1 MQALQKKNFPLFRAL
16 KPQPT
21 SWVGWGSWLHSE
33 SLALRALPVA
43 RVHNNNPLAM
53 LSSTTL
59 LGKVMPGR
67 SKVTVSVLTQQNNT
81 RQRRAE
87 PRHPSNPSFLL
98 LGFIQPSR
106 IHSNALYI
114 LTLKHLRKGICPNI
128 LLSIDKFC
136 ICCNRV
142 IHALVSRTFQ
152 WSYIAVKKK
161 MHHSSSKR
169 IWSTSLLWPTPHC
182 LALHLQ
188 YSSVGRSAEKEEPH
202 ESICVEG
209 SLSHCLGEKMV
220 ARAQDKS
227 PYTKLIHS
235 KIKKKYKYSFAK
247 TIYRHTNIGRLL

>member
-1 MQALQKKNFPLFRAL
+1 MLLKNIHNGESLWPLVSFCSTNVLLCFRSAGRGKRNHLRKPWKLFSSAKAEKSRASAPFQPKFPA
-16 KPQPT
+16 P
-21 SWVGWGSWLHSE
+21 WLH
-33 SLALRALPVA
+33 P
-43 RVHNNNPLAM
+43 
-53 LSSTTL
+53 T
-59 LGKVMPGR
+59 
-67 SKVTVSVLTQQNNT
+67 
-81 RQRRAE
+81 
-87 PRHPSNPSFLL
+87 
-98 LGFIQPSR
+98 
-106 IHSNALYI
+106 IHSRLHTNALYI

-209 SLSHCLGEKMV
+209 SLSHCLGEKL
-220 ARAQDKS
+220 RRQSLGQKLLYKT
-227 PYTKLIHS
+227 YT
-235 KIKKKYKYSFAK
+235 
-247 TIYRHTNIGRLL
+247 